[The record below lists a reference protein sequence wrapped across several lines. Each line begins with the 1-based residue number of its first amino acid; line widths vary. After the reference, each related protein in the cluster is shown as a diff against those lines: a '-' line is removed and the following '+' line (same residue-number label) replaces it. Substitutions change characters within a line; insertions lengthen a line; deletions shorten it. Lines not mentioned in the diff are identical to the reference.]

1 VIASGHYRNGILL
14 VPVTA
19 DSVAAVL
26 AGGPVP
32 ELIAPFSPGRFAP
45 PAAGVPAAHAAETGP
60 PLPDHHGSGSTP
72 GFYDVGGGPS

>member
-32 ELIAPFSPGRFAP
+32 DIIAPFSPGRFAP
-45 PAAGVPAAHAAETGP
+45 PVAGVPAAHAAETGP
-60 PLPDHHGSGSTP
+60 RSDHPGERGASSGRDARS
-72 GFYDVGGGPS
+72 GLS